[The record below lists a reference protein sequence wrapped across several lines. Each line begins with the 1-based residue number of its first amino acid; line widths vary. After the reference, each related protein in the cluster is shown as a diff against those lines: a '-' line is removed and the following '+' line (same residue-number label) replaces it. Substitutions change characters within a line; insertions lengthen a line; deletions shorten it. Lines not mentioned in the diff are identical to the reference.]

1 MKRILFTGFTS
12 IVGEEIANL
21 FLINKK
27 KNFTVSAIIRKPL
40 YKKNC
45 LPIKM
50 VVDKFFIGNLEDQF
64 FLEKVIKEFNPD
76 IIVHLAQII
85 YSKNIIASLNRIGI
99 SPYLIILGTTS
110 VFSKYASYSNIYKE
124 SEEFIFSNYSNLL
137 LLRSTLIYGSQID
150 INFSK
155 LFKKISSKK
164 FIFLTKKVLNTQ
176 YQPMFYKDLSKLI
189 KIIVDSNKKKI
200 GAFTITGPDTLSLGE
215 IINLIS
221 EFCESKPRYIFISE
235 KFIITILKIF
245 QQFNFLNLKIPVNIT
260 KVKRSFEN
268 KVYKSDLKELFP
280 DAELTT
286 IYSGLLSQN
295 IEIKKFKN
303 FF

>member
-1 MKRILFTGFTS
+1 M
-12 IVGEEIANL
+12 
-21 FLINKK
+21 
-27 KNFTVSAIIRKPL
+27 
-40 YKKNC
+40 
-45 LPIKM
+45 
-50 VVDKFFIGNLEDQF
+50 
-64 FLEKVIKEFNPD
+64 
-76 IIVHLAQII
+76 
-85 YSKNIIASLNRIGI
+85 
-99 SPYLIILGTTS
+99 
-110 VFSKYASYSNIYKE
+110 
-124 SEEFIFSNYSNLL
+124 
-137 LLRSTLIYGSQID
+137 IYGSHID

-155 LFKKISSKK
+155 LFKKISTKK
-164 FIFLTKKVLNTQ
+164 FIFLTKKVLHTQ

-189 KIIVDSNKKKI
+189 KIIVDSNKNKI

-280 DAELTT
+280 DVELTT